1 MSTSISGRR
10 IGRAVLVG
18 PLLTFQ
24 KPIYACA
31 LAGEIPDRL
40 SINFIARLASASLV
54 SPEGGGPTE
63 DQWRS
68 ALVTLAQASRLTFDD
83 DRRVTPEALSAV
95 LPDLKAAGLEFG
107 EALRVWLG
115 PLSIEQAEQA
125 KPTRGHTAAREARTR
140 DASAAAQPWA
150 QEWQREW
157 QPIMRVLGGAQSL
170 GKLAALVDGCEF
182 RFAPPDLIAALLKW
196 DGGRKSGV
204 VPQKSEQTLSRALKG
219 FAPGFSWR
227 TGNPG
232 AEEKDERISLLAE
245 CYQLGKEADND
256 EELGGL
262 LDSAGLGPLLRV
274 A

>member
-170 GKLAALVDGCEF
+170 GKLDELLKGTEF
-182 RFAPPDLIAALLKW
+182 QFAPTDLIKALRKW
-196 DGGRKSGV
+196 DETGRWGA
-204 VPQKSEQTLSRALKG
+204 VPKIAYSDPS
-219 FAPGFSWR
+219 
-227 TGNPG
+227 
-232 AEEKDERISLLAE
+232 
-245 CYQLGKEADND
+245 
-256 EELGGL
+256 
-262 LDSAGLGPLLRV
+262 
-274 A
+274 